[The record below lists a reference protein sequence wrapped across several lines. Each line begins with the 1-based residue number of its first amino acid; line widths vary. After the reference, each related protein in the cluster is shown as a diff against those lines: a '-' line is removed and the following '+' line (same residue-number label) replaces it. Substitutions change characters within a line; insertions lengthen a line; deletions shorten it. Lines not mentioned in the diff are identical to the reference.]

1 MIIPELPNYL
11 SSMGGE
17 DYKGLI
23 ISLFTLTA
31 GLSRPFSG
39 KFTDQIGRIPVMI
52 YGVVVC
58 IVCGL
63 MYPVLSSV
71 GGFLFLRFLHGMSTG
86 FKPTATSAYVA
97 DIIPFK
103 RRGEAMGILGLSGN
117 IGMASGPAMGSY
129 IATNFS
135 LDAMFYASSI
145 FALLSVLVLLGMKET
160 LKEKQPLSWKM
171 LKIKKKEVVEPR
183 VFPPSIVMMLTI
195 FSWGTILTIIPDFS
209 EYLGIKNK
217 GVFFTFFTIA
227 SIAIRIF
234 AGKASD
240 RFGRQPVLRIG
251 LLLMIGALVLIG
263 MAESIFFLLA
273 SAVIFGLAVG
283 ICSPTLF
290 AWTIDLSDD
299 NNRGRGI
306 ATMYIALEI
315 GIGSGALIS
324 GAIYQ
329 NDPSMFKYTFW
340 ISAISALMA
349 LTYLQIHIT
358 KGQKRQK
365 ELDLA
370 AKKAHMHNL

>member
-39 KFTDQIGRIPVMI
+39 KFTDQIGRIPVMV

-58 IVCGL
+58 VVCGFL
-63 MYPVLSSV
+63 YPVLTTV
-71 GGFLFLRFLHGMSTG
+71 GGFLFLRFVHGMSTG

-97 DIIPFK
+97 DIIPFH

-117 IGMASGPAMGSY
+117 IGMASGPAIGSY
-129 IATNFS
+129 IALHLS
-135 LDAMFYASSI
+135 IDAMFYASSI
-145 FALLSVLVLLGMKET
+145 MAFLSVLVLLGMKET
-160 LKEKQPLSWKM
+160 LKQRQPISWEL
-171 LKIKKKEVVEPR
+171 LKIRKREVVEPK

-209 EYLGIKNK
+209 EYLGLENK
-217 GVFFTFFTIA
+217 GLFFSFFTLA
-227 SIAIRIF
+227 SISVRIF

-240 RFGRQPVLRIG
+240 RLGRQPVLRIG
-251 LLLMIGALVLIG
+251 LLLMISALVLIG
-263 MAESIFFLLA
+263 MAESVYFLLA
-273 SAVIFGLAVG
+273 SAIVFGLAVG

-290 AWTIDLSDD
+290 AWTIDLSDEA
-299 NNRGRGI
+299 NRGRGI

-315 GIGSGALIS
+315 GIGSGALIA
-324 GAIYQ
+324 GGIYQ
-329 NDPSMFKYTFW
+329 NDPDMFKYTFW
-340 ISAISALMA
+340 ASALSVIAA
-349 LTYLQIHIT
+349 LVYLQRHI
-358 KGQKRQK
+358 
-365 ELDLA
+365 LNN
-370 AKKAHMHNL
+370 KKSPKMDSVA